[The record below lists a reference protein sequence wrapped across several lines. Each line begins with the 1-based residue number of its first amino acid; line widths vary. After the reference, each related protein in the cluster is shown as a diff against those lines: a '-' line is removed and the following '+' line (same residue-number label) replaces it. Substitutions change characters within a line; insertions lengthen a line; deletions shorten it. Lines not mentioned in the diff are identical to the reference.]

1 MSTATATEHA
11 SGDGRARPKWLLH
24 HFDTPAQ
31 QFGTARLGMWL
42 FLAQEVLFFGALF
55 VIYSVFRA
63 SYPEMFKA
71 ASQQLDKIMGT
82 TNTVVLIFSSLT
94 AALAVNAAQKGKRHA
109 TSLYLLVTIA
119 CACVF
124 LAIKFFEYQ
133 HKFDAGLLPGPA
145 FKPIDEHLVKGLDLK
160 SNSGSFF
167 ALYFMMTGLHALHVV
182 VGIVVFI
189 WILIRNLR
197 GNFSKEYFTA
207 VDITAL
213 YWHFVDLVWIFLFP
227 LFYLI

>member
-11 SGDGRARPKWLLH
+11 RGDGRARPKWLLH

-42 FLAQEVLFFGALF
+42 FLAQEVLFFGALL
-55 VIYSVFRA
+55 ILYGVFR
-63 SYPEMFKA
+63 SFYPDMFKA
-71 ASQQLDKIMGT
+71 ASQQLDKIMGA

-124 LAIKFFEYQ
+124 LAIKYIEYK
-133 HKFDAGLLPGPA
+133 HKIDAGLLPGPA
-145 FKPIDEHLVKGLDLK
+145 FKPHDELLAKGLDLK
-160 SNSGSFF
+160 PNSGTFF
-167 ALYFMMTGLHALHVV
+167 ALYFVMTGLHALHVV
-182 VGIVVFI
+182 VGIVVFV
-189 WILIRNLR
+189 WILIRNIM
-197 GNFSKEYFTA
+197 GNFSREYFTA
-207 VDITAL
+207 VDIAAL

-227 LFYLI
+227 LLYLV